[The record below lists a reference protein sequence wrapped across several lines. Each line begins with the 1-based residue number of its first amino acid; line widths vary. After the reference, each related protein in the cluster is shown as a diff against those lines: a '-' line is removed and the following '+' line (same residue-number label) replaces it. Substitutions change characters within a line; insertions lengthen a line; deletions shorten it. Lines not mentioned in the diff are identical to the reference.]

1 RAARLQER
9 WNRYQA
15 LPEKTQATVEGVC
28 GRPTDAESESCDRYC
43 CQMGRITGF
52 VTVGVSGTNYGSPQ
66 GAMTYK
72 PTISGFFHCQCTNDL
87 TDIRCGLDGS
97 FMGIRCPD
105 NSACARK
112 CCRQGW
118 SGGHCRGFLRLKC
131 RCH

>member
-1 RAARLQER
+1 MKVVLMISLILLRAARLQER

-15 LPEKTQATVEGVC
+15 LPEKTQATAEGVC
-28 GRPTDAESESCDRYC
+28 GRPTDAE
-43 CQMGRITGF
+43 I
-52 VTVGVSGTNYGSPQ
+52 GVSGTNYGSPQ